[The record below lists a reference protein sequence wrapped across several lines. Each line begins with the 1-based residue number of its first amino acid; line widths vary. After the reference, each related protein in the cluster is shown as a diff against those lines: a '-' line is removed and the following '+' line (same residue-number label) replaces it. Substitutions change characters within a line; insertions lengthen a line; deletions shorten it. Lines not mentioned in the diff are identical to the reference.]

1 MHPLTSAP
9 ELKSAIL
16 RYPEVAVLL
25 NISQE
30 SLYRWQRVGLFPKP
44 VKYGPRC
51 VGWPREVV
59 EQWLA
64 DKRAAQAADQ

>member
-1 MHPLTSAP
+1 MPANTHAP
-9 ELKSAIL
+9 ELKRAIL
-16 RYPEVAVLL
+16 SYPEVAVLL

-30 SLYRWQRVGLFPKP
+30 SLYRWQRTGLFPKP
-44 VKYGPRC
+44 TKYGPRR

-64 DKRAAQAADQ
+64 DKRAALSAE

>member
-1 MHPLTSAP
+1 MPSHTSAS
-9 ELKSAIL
+9 ELKSVFL
-16 RYPEVAVLL
+16 RYPEVAALL
-25 NISQE
+25 NISRE

-44 VKYGPRC
+44 TKYGPRC

>member
-1 MHPLTSAP
+1 MPANTHAP

-16 RYPEVAVLL
+16 RYPEVATLL

-44 VKYGPRC
+44 TKYGPRC

-64 DKRAAQAADQ
+64 DKRAAQ